1 MDLPTSLETRSWKR
15 ESCFVQ
21 FSKHGVIQVDFL
33 HTHNQT
39 WLKSYKH
46 EVTTSLKEELLKQ
59 TQDGTFGLMEAPTF
73 EFETQNI
80 CCKCSLKQVKS
91 KGYVNV
97 HTFRNGSSMITT
109 KGGAVLAYQ
118 FARTHPLRIVISCYS
133 RIDQNEKGSC
143 KMENKHKR
151 KVSEYFCCT
160 NVNDNNIEEK
170 EVVAAMTTT
179 ILKSHL
185 TIKTNSN
192 SEGEQRDDCEDN
204 VIHCKKSRSSSVDNE
219 NDDNDI
225 PSILEDRK
233 HPLEKTTASK
243 PHSSSASLLLSSSSS
258 SFSQP
263 RRSTLL
269 SSSSS
274 TQTLVKTRDMNKPCN
289 TVFVPVEKVH
299 PSPMHYHSFEQG
311 VEEEYSRAMSKEW
324 MKRVAYEKK
333 SREYGAHIFGSKH
346 EKFQHRAE
354 LREGLLQQIEE
365 KRLRERRKQCATD
378 PLVVEMLMRS
388 RQEEE
393 KERKRF
399 TERQVKMRGFA
410 EYNQRRMD
418 SAKSQVQE
426 QRQQEKQQER
436 SLWSVDPINWSRT
449 LT

>member
-258 SFSQP
+258 SFSTTTRAKKIP
-263 RRSTLL
+263 STSSIVDRKRSKLQSIHDDRVREQTKKLL
-269 SSSSS
+269 KKYITEAMPQLKSIFRGELKNWRHDAYK
-274 TQTLVKTRDMNKPCN
+274 QGGKTRDTLGLQVRM
-289 TVFVPVEKVH
+289 
-299 PSPMHYHSFEQG
+299 
-311 VEEEYSRAMSKEW
+311 
-324 MKRVAYEKK
+324 
-333 SREYGAHIFGSKH
+333 GA
-346 EKFQHRAE
+346 
-354 LREGLLQQIEE
+354 
-365 KRLRERRKQCATD
+365 
-378 PLVVEMLMRS
+378 
-388 RQEEE
+388 
-393 KERKRF
+393 F
-399 TERQVKMRGFA
+399 TK
-410 EYNQRRMD
+410 
-418 SAKSQVQE
+418 E
-426 QRQQEKQQER
+426 QREFI
-436 SLWSVDPINWSRT
+436 LSR
-449 LT
+449 LTKVFCAKHNKYLSYIMGVLYPETFIYLYMKIHDMEYDEAENAIALASSTSN